1 MGAVAARSYEAAD
14 ETSVLAQEATRVGYP
29 DPGADEHQ
37 LVELGHTG
45 QPDDRRQRDAGRPAF
60 EQPAADSGGVEAHL
74 RRHVVDIALFV
85 GERAVQ
91 GRSGDDGVPLRVRRH
106 ADLDQARPPIDADRP
121 QGAEL
126 LFVRQVAPAIDDL
139 AGRRTQ
145 VSELIG
151 EYDTGAWGDESR
163 DYHVAVRDKKDF
175 VTFRTQ
181 DVGEPGHVQR
191 VAGKRESGSWDT
203 VKWLISKQDAH
214 VEGGK
219 LVPDTEEVSEVLA
232 KLGSEP
238 RHVKG
243 DVFEAEP
250 RPDVPER
257 EKPTPAQ
264 RRARSANIKK
274 AQAARQARG
283 T

>member
-1 MGAVAARSYEAAD
+1 MATTKQREAARRNIKKAQAAWK
-14 ETSVLAQEATRVGYP
+14 SMSPRQHARAQPEGRKRKK
-29 DPGADEHQ
+29 PG
-37 LVELGHTG
+37 TG
-45 QPDDRRQRDAGRPAF
+45 
-60 EQPAADSGGVEAHL
+60 
-74 RRHVVDIALFV
+74 
-85 GERAVQ
+85 GE
-91 GRSGDDGVPLRVRRH
+91 GD
-106 ADLDQARPPIDADRP
+106 
-121 QGAEL
+121 
-126 LFVRQVAPAIDDL
+126 
-139 AGRRTQ
+139 
-145 VSELIG
+145 
-151 EYDTGAWGDESR
+151 Y
-163 DYHVAVRDKKDF
+163 YHVAVRDKKDF

-214 VEGGK
+214 VEDGR
-219 LVPDTEEVSEVLA
+219 LVPDTEEVREVLS

-250 RPDVPER
+250 RPDIPER

-274 AQAARQARG
+274 AQAARHAR
-283 T
+283 